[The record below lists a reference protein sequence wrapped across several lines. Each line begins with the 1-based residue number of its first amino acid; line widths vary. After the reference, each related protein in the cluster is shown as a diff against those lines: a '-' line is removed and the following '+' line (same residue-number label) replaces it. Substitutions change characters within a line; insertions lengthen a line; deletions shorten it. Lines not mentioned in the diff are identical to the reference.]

1 MPEVRI
7 CFDVNFECCEIGF
20 IHAGRVLP
28 DRSPLNLWFTLGE
41 MIWIAILLPVAA
53 LLVSRSPTLHW
64 PTKWFLL
71 GVLMLPWV
79 HLVRRFFESTS
90 IDSRLDTSDSRFE
103 ITVRPDGW
111 TFSTANTR
119 AEHQWSLIA
128 RVVRFDAGFVVVE
141 NWAGLASRWLPLTG
155 FESAIA
161 ADQFVELVKG
171 ASVSFEDRR
180 TE

>member
-1 MPEVRI
+1 M
-7 CFDVNFECCEIGF
+7 
-20 IHAGRVLP
+20 
-28 DRSPLNLWFTLGE
+28 
-41 MIWIAILLPVAA
+41 
-53 LLVSRSPTLHW
+53 
-64 PTKWFLL
+64 
-71 GVLMLPWV
+71 
-79 HLVRRFFESTS
+79 
-90 IDSRLDTSDSRFE
+90 
-103 ITVRPDGW
+103 
-111 TFSTANTR
+111 NTR

-161 ADQFVELVKG
+161 ADQFVELVKE